1 MLGIKAVKKVAVL
14 EVSIYIHISN
24 KDKASNMVKADALLE
39 FVDSKGKPHTRMAE
53 NMKEGGTK
61 NSIALKA
68 AVTAL
73 KMLAKPCTVTIYTD
87 NTYIKSC
94 VVNGW
99 MQKWQQDGWLKPDGS
114 VPANINLWKDFYIS
128 SHTHKIK
135 FMPYKAR
142 QEFSIKNKEAG
153 NGRD

>member
-1 MLGIKAVKKVAVL
+1 MAA
-14 EVSIYIHISN
+14 
-24 KDKASNMVKADALLE
+24 ALLE
-39 FVDSKGKPHTRMAE
+39 FVDSRGTPHTRMAE
-53 NMKEGGTK
+53 IKEGGTK

-68 AVTAL
+68 AVQAL
-73 KMLAKPCTVTIYTD
+73 KMLVKPCTVSIYTD

-135 FMPYKAR
+135 FMPYKKR
-142 QEFSIKNKEAG
+142 QEFNNTNKEAG
-153 NGRD
+153 NG